1 VIAPAE
7 HQPTGTD
14 LVSRVEEFFSPT
26 GLLSRAKNFEYRP
39 QQQQMAVAVARA
51 LQNREHL
58 AVEAGTGVGKSLAY
72 LVPAILFAVANRKKA
87 IVSTHT
93 INLQEQL
100 TEKDLPLLA
109 GVLGALPEPVKFSFS
124 MLKGRANYLC
134 TRRLQ
139 KAMQQSG
146 NLFTSSE
153 TEELQR
159 IHEWSKKTTDGSL
172 SDFDVE
178 PDPKVWAQVCS
189 ERGLCS
195 PKVCGFPSD
204 FAKDHGVCFFQRAR
218 NKFLSSDV
226 LVLNHTLFFTLLGGI
241 DEEQEGGI
249 LFKND
254 FVIFDEAHQMEQV
267 ASKHIGL
274 SVSSGQVHWALSR
287 LWNPRTEK
295 GLLATLRKGAAVK
308 LVADLLEAADKF
320 FEDVEATCEEIQK
333 NAGRDRFGSGES
345 GGRRRAWTELR
356 IRRAELVK
364 DNLTLPIQRLREA
377 ISELIKLSEDKD
389 IGQEL
394 VECNRRLAE
403 LRDEVKAFLE
413 QGAPE
418 HVYWVER
425 GGKAHKNLALNAAP
439 IDVAEFLRRRLFESD
454 TSIIM
459 TSATLA
465 TVGQASRLSPSK
477 KENLETAATAVL
489 RPRKPA
495 TGPVPILPFTPFDP
509 DAPVTKTGR
518 HLPHWQQ
525 EGCTYFVTFRLADS
539 IPEDKL
545 VQWQMELREWL
556 RRHPEPRTTGQE
568 QEYAEQFAERF
579 HRWLDEG
586 MGECWLRQ
594 PGISALV
601 EEALRFFDGQR
612 YWLGHFTVMP
622 NHVHVLVRPAGD
634 DALSEI
640 LHSWKSFTA
649 KKINA
654 LLEREGKVWQD
665 ESFDC
670 IVRDEA
676 QLAQFTAYVHENPA
690 KAKLRAGEFRLGFG
704 SSVGSPNA
712 GQTSSLSLT
721 GPKKSETGATPVL
734 RKDALA
740 YFVKR
745 VGAESAAQLQVG
757 TPFDYERQMKL
768 FVASKMPDPREAG
781 YADALEHWIGHFVRQ
796 THGKAFVLFT
806 NYKLM
811 RELGERMEPFFNK
824 LHLACFVQG
833 TGTPRSTM
841 LEKFKDDVDSV
852 LFGTDSFWQGVDVPG
867 EALSNVIITRLP
879 FAVPD
884 HPLIEARIEAIEA
897 RGGNSFG
904 EFSLP
909 EAILKF
915 RQGVG
920 RLIRTKTDTGIIVV
934 LDNRV
939 LTKQYGQAFLDA
951 LPKCPVEIV

>member
-1 VIAPAE
+1 MISVVE
-7 HQPTGTD
+7 NQPIGAD
-14 LVSRVEEFFSPT
+14 LISQVEEIFSPT
-26 GLLSRAKNFEYRP
+26 GILSRAKNFEFRP
-39 QQQQMAVAVARA
+39 QQQEMAVAVARA

-72 LVPAILFAVANRKKA
+72 LVPAILFAVGQQKKA
-87 IVSTHT
+87 VVSTHT

-100 TEKDLPLLA
+100 TEKDLPMLTD
-109 GVLGALPEPVKFSFS
+109 VLGALPVPVKFSFS

-153 TEELQR
+153 AEELQR
-159 IHEWSKKTTDGSL
+159 IYEWSKQTKDGSL
-172 SDFDVE
+172 SDFDIE

-204 FAKDHGVCFFQRAR
+204 FAKDHGVCYFQRAR

-254 FVIFDEAHQMEQV
+254 FVIFDEAHQMEHV
-267 ASKHIGL
+267 ASRHIGL
-274 SVSSGQVHWALSR
+274 SVSSGQVRYALNR

-295 GLLATLRKGAAVK
+295 GLLATLRSGNSVK
-308 LVADLLEAADKF
+308 LVADILSEADKF
-320 FEDVEATCEEIQK
+320 FENVESACEEIQK
-333 NAGRDRFGSGES
+333 SAGKGRFGGES
-345 GGRRRAWTELR
+345 SERRRAWTELR

-364 DNLTLPIQRLREA
+364 DNVTLPIQRLREA
-377 ISELIKLSEDKD
+377 VSELVKLSEDKD

-413 QGAPE
+413 QSASD

-425 GGKAHKNLALNAAP
+425 GGKVHRNLSLNAAP
-439 IDVAEFLRRRLFESD
+439 VDVADYLRRRLFESD

-465 TVGQASRLSPSK
+465 TNSKSQTGLNYFSR
-477 KENLETAATAVL
+477 
-489 RPRKPA
+489 
-495 TGPVPILPFTPFDP
+495 
-509 DAPVTKTGR
+509 
-518 HLPHWQQ
+518 
-525 EGCTYFVTFRLADS
+525 
-539 IPEDKL
+539 
-545 VQWQMELREWL
+545 
-556 RRHPEPRTTGQE
+556 
-568 QEYAEQFAERF
+568 
-579 HRWLDEG
+579 
-586 MGECWLRQ
+586 
-594 PGISALV
+594 
-601 EEALRFFDGQR
+601 
-612 YWLGHFTVMP
+612 
-622 NHVHVLVRPAGD
+622 
-634 DALSEI
+634 
-640 LHSWKSFTA
+640 
-649 KKINA
+649 
-654 LLEREGKVWQD
+654 
-665 ESFDC
+665 
-670 IVRDEA
+670 
-676 QLAQFTAYVHENPA
+676 
-690 KAKLRAGEFRLGFG
+690 
-704 SSVGSPNA
+704 
-712 GQTSSLSLT
+712 
-721 GPKKSETGATPVL
+721 
-734 RKDALA
+734 
-740 YFVKR
+740 R
-745 VGAESAAQLQVG
+745 VGAESATMLQVG

-768 FVASKMPDPREAG
+768 FVAKKMPDPREAG
-781 YADALEHWIGHFVRQ
+781 YADALEHWIGHFVKQ

-811 RELGERMEPFFNK
+811 RELGERMEPFFNE
-824 LHLACFVQG
+824 LGVACFVQG

-841 LEKFKDDVDSV
+841 LEKFKDDTDSV

-884 HPLIEARIEAIEA
+884 HPLIEARLEAIEA

-939 LTKQYGQAFLDA
+939 LTKQYGQSFLDA